1 MAFTSRI
8 TGRVALVIMSVSAI
22 IVLLLG
28 WTVFV
33 GPQRSKASDLDSQI
47 SSTQTQITDGEHLLA
62 GPLGKQSLS
71 AVRLLEAAVPA
82 ETRMSGLL
90 RQLSSVAATSAVEL
104 DSITPTAATAAVG
117 AEPIPMTVALTG
129 HYFAIQRFLQ
139 LLRASADLRNG
150 HVVGKGR
157 LYSVDSIQF
166 TGGQP
171 GGVVMAS
178 LNLNAFIYT
187 APPAGTTPTTS
198 ATSTTATAAG
208 P

>member
-104 DSITPTAATAAVG
+104 DQIVHIGLGKAT
-117 AEPIPMTVALTG
+117 E
-129 HYFAIQRFLQ
+129 
-139 LLRASADLRNG
+139 N
-150 HVVGKGR
+150 
-157 LYSVDSIQF
+157 
-166 TGGQP
+166 
-171 GGVVMAS
+171 
-178 LNLNAFIYT
+178 
-187 APPAGTTPTTS
+187 
-198 ATSTTATAAG
+198 
-208 P
+208 